1 MESIDGG
8 ALPAALLWAQF
19 LLTGSLAQ
27 ALATIAFA
35 GLGFAALLGRISLR
49 SAMRV
54 ALGTFILFGAPSIAV
69 GLIRIG
75 DRSMPPPSTIY
86 VPPPPV
92 LATQAAREAQRQQ
105 SADPYAGASLP
116 M

>member
-1 MESIDGG
+1 MDPVDGG
-8 ALPAALLWAQF
+8 ALPAALLWGQS

-27 ALATIAFA
+27 ALAIIAFA
-35 GLGFAALLGRISLR
+35 ALGFAALSGRLPIR

-54 ALGTFILFGAPSIAV
+54 TLGAFILFGAPSIAA
-69 GLIRIG
+69 GLISIG
-75 DRSMPPPSTIY
+75 TRSMPPASPIY
-86 VPPPPV
+86 VPPPPA
-92 LATQAAREAQRQQ
+92 LATEAARDAQRQQ